1 MIKIIQSEI
10 NHKAESMS
18 IKLNCDMG
26 ESFGIY
32 SMGLDEQIMPYI
44 DMANLA
50 CGFHASDPVTMHQS
64 IKSAVAHGVE
74 IGVHPS
80 YPDLVGF
87 GRRDMTCSS
96 EEIVSF
102 VLYQLGAL
110 EALCQSYGT
119 RVSYLKPHG
128 ALYNAMMQDE
138 EIFRSIAKAVS
149 KYDTSIKL
157 MILSSSKNKHYQNL
171 AKKYDIELLY
181 EIFADRA
188 YTDKGFLVSREEK
201 GAVITDRKQ
210 VIKRMKQ
217 LLKKGIIKSIN
228 GKKLK
233 LQADTLCVHGDNQS
247 ALDLIEALAKL
258 RDDHTDKLR

>member
-1 MIKIIQSEI
+1 M
-10 NHKAESMS
+10 N

-32 SMGLDEQIMPYI
+32 TMGLDEQIMSFI

-50 CGFHASDPVTMHQS
+50 CGFHASDPVTMHLS
-64 IKSAVAHGVE
+64 IKSAVANGVE
-74 IGVHPS
+74 IGAHPS

-87 GRRDMTCSS
+87 GRREMNCSS

-119 RVSYLKPHG
+119 RVTYLKPHG

-138 EIFRSIAKAVS
+138 EIFKSIAKAVS
-149 KYDTSIKL
+149 KYDPSIKL
-157 MILSSSKNKHYQNL
+157 MVLSSSKNAYYEAL
-171 AKKYDIELLY
+171 AQRYDIELLY
-181 EIFADRA
+181 ELFADRA
-188 YTDKGFLVSREEK
+188 YTDEGFLVSRQER
-201 GAVITDRKQ
+201 GAVLTDSHQ
-210 VIKRMKQ
+210 VIKRMKR
-217 LLKKGIIKSIN
+217 LLTKGSIKSIH

-233 LQADTLCVHGDNQS
+233 LKADTLCVHGDNQS
-247 ALDLIEALAKL
+247 ALELIKALAKL
-258 RDDHTDKLR
+258 RNDHTNKLS